1 LLVGARV
8 VKRGACGGGE
18 GKEQALAGLNDALV
32 ACDADEVVVLP
43 RVLKAARGKR
53 ERIKKKKSYYD
64 GGVVLVPRRWGLRML
79 QSADAT
85 PRKRSVSRLPRRGQ

>member
-1 LLVGARV
+1 MLVGARV
-8 VKRGACGGGE
+8 VKRRACGGGE

-53 ERIKKKKSYYD
+53 ERI
-64 GGVVLVPRRWGLRML
+64 
-79 QSADAT
+79 
-85 PRKRSVSRLPRRGQ
+85 